1 MEEFR
6 NSGIDEKNIKE
17 ILKLRIS
24 NKDNLDITLE
34 DFCFLV
40 KETEERINNEDKISK
55 VESMLNNILDIPKGK
70 NIKEKEFE
78 KV

>member
-1 MEEFR
+1 M
-6 NSGIDEKNIKE
+6 
-17 ILKLRIS
+17 KLRIS

-40 KETEERINNEDKISK
+40 KETEEKINNEDKMSK
-55 VESMLNNILDIPKGK
+55 VESMLNNILDISKGK
-70 NIKEKEFE
+70 KIKEKEKEFE